1 MKLNF
6 KVFILGLLVLS
17 GLFLASCS
25 SLNAGYEPF
34 DQSRR
39 MGYQDVKLSE
49 NAWAVK
55 FYGNLFTE
63 PTDIVLMAQL
73 RAVEICQ
80 KQGKALTH
88 FLKMNDETPAKS
100 IQTAEGFYKFVPPYL
115 KNDVILKSPGNSF
128 EVASG
133 SNDPVYEVTFTCVDQ
148 AFSAQLQLREIAA
161 EDAKSIVQD
170 LRGVLQVDAFEAESL
185 NTKTLQVDDFILK
198 ANGFRVKNKV
208 DFYRVLDTSN
218 GQTKLT
224 VSRERKNIEVDAQL
238 SNISAAVKTF
248 GQRVV
253 NEACRKETL
262 KSATICI
269 R

>member
-1 MKLNF
+1 MKFNF
-6 KVFILGLLVLS
+6 VKMALGFSVLLLT
-17 GLFLASCS
+17 ACS
-25 SLNAGYEPF
+25 SLNATYEPF

-39 MGYQDVKLSE
+39 MGYEDVKQGE
-49 NAWAVK
+49 NAWVVK

-115 KNDVILKSPGNSF
+115 KSDVVLKSPGNSF

-133 SNDPVYEVTFTCVDQ
+133 SNDPVYGVTLSCVDQ
-148 AFSAQLQLREIAA
+148 AYSAQVQLREIAA

-170 LRGVLQVDAFEAESL
+170 LRGLLQVDAFEAESM
-185 NTKTLQVDDFILK
+185 NTKALQVDDFIIK
-198 ANGFRVKNKV
+198 ANGLRVKNRV
-208 DFYRVLDTSN
+208 DFYRVLDAAN
-218 GQTKLT
+218 GQARLT
-224 VSRERKNIEVDAQL
+224 ISRERKILEVDVQL

-248 GQRVV
+248 GQKVV
-253 NEACRKETL
+253 NQACRKEEM
-262 KSATICI
+262 KSVSICI